1 VPPATVV
8 PPAYELVPVS
18 TRVPTYDGWGR
29 LNLYAAFDGYGAFT
43 RAVTVT
49 MDTAQGG
56 PEMSLRQVSK
66 AGVPP
71 WAVSIVTVTARVKA
85 P

>member
-1 VPPATVV
+1 VPLQAQVLLLTRFPYLTDAQRTEVL
-8 PPAYELVPVS
+8 AS
-18 TRVPTYDGWGR
+18 TGLPSGT
-29 LNLYAAFDGYGAFT
+29 
-43 RAVTVT
+43 
-49 MDTAQGG
+49 
-56 PEMSLRQVSK
+56 PQVSK